1 LIFLIYF
8 YFLLG
13 HLAPPASPQFL
24 VGVTPKSLKVSFS
37 KKESP
42 TLTPFF
48 LPLPGPATPEKR
60 VFKFPFCLH
69 FYQQFPA
76 PSFGAK
82 SDALVEPES
91 NRHEC
96 DR

>member
-1 LIFLIYF
+1 MFDFLIYF

-60 VFKFPFCLH
+60 VFKFPFAFISISSSPH
-69 FYQQFPA
+69 RRSA
-76 PSFGAK
+76 RS
-82 SDALVEPES
+82 
-91 NRHEC
+91 RM
-96 DR
+96 RW